1 MAQGANSSKTPARP
15 SHEAIEQE
23 ADATVAGKTD
33 QKRMDQIWMESAKR
47 AQNRI
52 HADEQVNPE
61 DTMFTE

>member
-23 ADATVAGKTD
+23 ADVTVAGKTERE
-33 QKRMDQIWMESAKR
+33 RMDKIGMESAKR

-52 HADEQVNPE
+52 HSEEEVNPK
-61 DTMFTE
+61 DTMFTK